1 MQEVLSTGDEGT
13 KRLLIQK
20 IPLLCTDILTMKS
33 DLKLIKK
40 VGGWILLGIG
50 SLFLTLVGSLLL
62 KGL

>member
-1 MQEVLSTGDEGT
+1 
-13 KRLLIQK
+13 
-20 IPLLCTDILTMKS
+20 MKS